1 MNVLADK
8 IGVRRGRKTRCLMK
22 LRLTGRA
29 AESITHT
36 PTPPNFLPIATKT
49 LSVFGGSP
57 KKTRLEAETCAV
69 LADAKRSESG
79 GLGNSQITFP
89 VSKNGRSTRSFRY
102 ELREKLRRITSIES
116 VKRCGAVAI
125 GQRVNLVFDG
135 SRAGYAALHTC
146 SSVWACP
153 VCSAKISA
161 KRKVEVE
168 RVISAATR
176 QNKFVSMLTL
186 TQRHHQGQ
194 KLADLWDGLSYAWS
208 KVTSGRRWQEFKNQ
222 LGLTGFIRA
231 VEVTHGEKGWHVHT
245 HVLIISEKDP
255 TVTPVFWQ
263 RKQGRRKTPYP
274 AEIYMPADFIAQ
286 RWANALATRG
296 IDFIKDKG
304 GLDWQTAKPGDEK
317 TLGQYVAKLGVKA
330 VNPIDGISKEVTL
343 GGFKKARKGNRT
355 PFQILEDVFA
365 YGLEEDRKLWI
376 IWEKVS
382 RGRRA
387 LNWSQGLRDW
397 AGLGAEKTDEEL
409 AAEETSSTTVALFK
423 NEDWKKLRRV
433 GSGDLLDVMEQNG
446 LEAGYQ
452 WLKEHRICY
461 EIPPKLEKEIF
472 NLNGNGLLPPF

>member
-1 MNVLADK
+1 
-8 IGVRRGRKTRCLMK
+8 MK

-49 LSVFGGSP
+49 PSVFGGSP

-79 GLGNSQITFP
+79 GLGNSQITLP
-89 VSKNGRSTRSFRY
+89 VSKTERSTRSFRY
-102 ELREKLRRITSIES
+102 ELREKLRRLTLIES
-116 VKRCGAVAI
+116 VAKCGAVP
-125 GQRVNLVFDG
+125 VSSNVSLTFDG
-135 SRAGYAALHTC
+135 SRAGYVGLHTC
-146 SSVWACP
+146 GSIWSCP

-194 KLADLWDGLSYAWS
+194 RLKDLWDGLSYAWG
-208 KVTSGRRWQEFKNQ
+208 KVSSGKKWQEFKKQ
-222 LGLTGFIRA
+222 LGLTGYIRA
-231 VEVTHGEKGWHVHT
+231 VEVTHGEAGWHVHT
-245 HVLIISEKDP
+245 HVLIISDHDP
-255 TVTPVFWQ
+255 AVTPVFWQ

-286 RWANALATRG
+286 RWANGLATRG

-330 VNPIDGISKEVTL
+330 INPIDGISKEVTL
-343 GGFKKARKGNRT
+343 GGFKKARRGNRT

-365 YGLEEDRKLWI
+365 YGLEEDRKLWRT
-376 IWEKVS
+376 WEKVS

-387 LNWSQGLRDW
+387 LNWSVGLRDW
-397 AGLGAEKTDEEL
+397 AGLEAEKTDEEL
-409 AAEETSSTTVALFK
+409 AKEQGEAEAVAHFS
-423 NEDWKKLRRV
+423 NEEWKAVRRA
-433 GSGDLLDVMEQNG
+433 GSGDLLDVIEQEGVEAAYSWLDSRG
-446 LEAGYQ
+446 LRY
-452 WLKEHRICY
+452 KTPPRPHKNTF
-461 EIPPKLEKEIF
+461 IPSDED
-472 NLNGNGLLPPF
+472 LLPPF